1 MDALDL
7 LHAAV
12 LPEVALD
19 FAGAD
24 GQPWLVVFAR
34 LREAL
39 SEPYECSLILTL
51 PTPGAEP
58 DGLLGHHAVVDIKRG
73 LRSRKV
79 QGVVRRV
86 EDLGTTATHRYVRV
100 VLVPALWTLSQRVD
114 TRIFQ
119 DLPVA
124 AIVRKVLQTAGVY
137 QSDGGA
143 VIPGSLDALPP
154 RIYCVQHHESDLDFV
169 LRLLQEEGIP
179 FWFRHDGD
187 GGETLVL
194 AEDSARWD
202 EVAPPDGGAF
212 GVTDAVAHL
221 KHSESVQWFD
231 LCAAMQPTSRTVRD
245 YDFTKPR
252 AMLSLTASHP
262 GAKGARP
269 VYDHPSRFNIHHYN
283 ETANVHEAHDGAR
296 QARVRH
302 EAEHL
307 LTRTGRGAG
316 NVTAFA
322 PGSTFTAAGHHR
334 ADGDGHYLLTR
345 VEHVVQAWSD
355 LPEDVRASEH
365 LAGALRD
372 AGVTLG
378 SGRESARRY
387 VNHFECIPA
396 AVPFRPARVT
406 PRPLVHGAQTAKVV
420 GPPGEEIHTDFHGRI
435 KVQFHWDRLGHEDEH
450 SSCWMRV
457 AQNWSGPNWGFVF
470 TPRVG
475 MEVVVTFLDG
485 DPDRPLVTGCSY
497 NGENHVPYGLPGE
510 KSKSVIKTRS
520 TPGGNGYNELR
531 FEDLAD
537 QEEVYLRAQRDLNEW
552 VLHDQSTKV
561 DHNQSLVVG
570 KHRTKLVKANE
581 KNTIEKNRTTMV
593 KANDSLEVTE
603 NLDITVHGSRGMS
616 TQVDETAYVRADG
629 RIVLECGGSTIIM
642 TPDSITLSSK
652 TITVLGETEVV
663 VRGGKVKIN

>member
-1 MDALDL
+1 MDVLDVL
-7 LHAAV
+7 SNAV
-12 LPEVALD
+12 LPEVSLD

-24 GQPWLVVFAR
+24 GQPWQVAFAR
-34 LREAL
+34 IREAL

-58 DGLLGHHAVVDIKRG
+58 DGLLGGAAVVEIRRG

-79 QGVVRRV
+79 QGLVRRV

-100 VLVPALWTLSQRVD
+100 VVVPALWTLSQRVD
-114 TRIFQ
+114 SRIFQ
-119 DLPVA
+119 DLPVS
-124 AIVRKVLQTAGVY
+124 AIVRKVLQSAGVY
-137 QSDGGA
+137 QGDGAA

-179 FWFRHDGD
+179 FYFRHDGE

-194 AEDSARWD
+194 AEDAARWD
-202 EVAPPDGGAF
+202 EVAPMEGGAF
-212 GVTDAVAHL
+212 GVTDAASHV
-221 KHSESVQWFD
+221 KRGESVQWFD
-231 LCAAMQPTSRTVRD
+231 LCAAIEPTSRTVRD
-245 YDFTKPR
+245 YDFTRPR

-269 VYDHPSRFNIHHYN
+269 VYDHPSRLNMHQYSAGSH
-283 ETANVHEAHDGAR
+283 THEAHDGAR
-296 QARVRH
+296 QARIRH

-307 LTRTGRGAG
+307 ATRTGRGLG
-316 NVTAFA
+316 NVTGFA
-322 PGSTFTAAGHHR
+322 PGSVFEASGHHR
-334 ADGDGHYLLTR
+334 SDGDGRFLLTR
-345 VEHVVQAWSD
+345 VEHLVQAWGD

-365 LAGALRD
+365 LSGALRE
-372 AGVTLG
+372 AGVSG
-378 SGRESARRY
+378 REGRESARRY

-406 PRPLVHGAQTAKVV
+406 PRPLVHGSQTAKVV
-420 GPPGEEIHTDFHGRI
+420 GPPGEEIHVDFHGRI
-435 KVQFHWDRLGHEDEH
+435 KVQFHWDRQGREDEH
-450 SSCWMRV
+450 SSCWMRA
-457 AQNWSGPNWGFVF
+457 AQNWAGPSWGFVF
-470 TPRVG
+470 TPRIG

-485 DPDRPLVTGCSY
+485 DPDRPLVTGCAY

-537 QEEVYLRAQRDLNEW
+537 QEEVYLRAQKDLNEW

-561 DHNQSLVVG
+561 DNNQSLVVG
-570 KHRTKLVKANE
+570 KHRTKTVKANE
-581 KNTIEKNRTTMV
+581 KNTIEKNRTTQV
-593 KANDSLEVTE
+593 NANDSLEVKD
-603 NLDITVHGSRGMS
+603 NLDITVHGSRGMT
-616 TQVDETAYVRADG
+616 TQVDETCYVRADG

-642 TPDSITLSSK
+642 TPDSITLSSQ
-652 TITVLGETEVV
+652 TITVLGEQEVV
-663 VRGGKVKIN
+663 VRGGVVKIN